1 MKIEITE
8 KLKIPEGVTVNIES
22 HSIKAKGPKGEN
34 SKVIFHPRINIEQKD
49 DFIVLNAKK
58 ATKNEKTI
66 LNTLKA
72 HIRNLVNGVKEA
84 YEYELKICSGHFP
97 MNVSVQGNELIIKN
111 FFGEKK
117 PRKAKILQGVEV
129 KVEGDIIKVSG
140 IDIDNV
146 SQTAS
151 KIEQTTRRTGF
162 DRRVY
167 QDGIWLTKKAK

>member
-8 KLKIPEGVTVNIES
+8 KLRIPEGVTVDIGA
-22 HSIKAKGPKGEN
+22 HSINAKGPKGEN
-34 SKVIFHPRINIEQKD
+34 SRKIFHPRVKIEQKD
-49 DFIVLNAKK
+49 DFIILNAKK

-72 HIRNLVNGVKEA
+72 HIRNLVKGVKEG

-97 MNVSVQGNELIIKN
+97 MNVSVQGDELIIKN

-117 PRKAKILQGVEV
+117 PRKAKLSKEVNV
-129 KVEGDIIKVSG
+129 KVEGDIIRINGV
-140 IDIDNV
+140 DIDMV

-162 DRRVY
+162 DRRIY
-167 QDGIWLTKKAK
+167 QDGIWIIKKAK